1 MSSNKTS
8 LVLLFVVLLI
18 FLNGCPSPSYSPH
31 PTISSLWYDDISNE
45 LYVIKDNHI
54 LVFNN
59 ISTANGH
66 ISPVRI
72 ISPPAIYTQRVY
84 GGLSNMWLDRASN
97 QLFVTSPYTNSI
109 LVFTD
114 TSSMNGNVVPAR
126 VISGTTTELDTP
138 AGLWLDPNSNQLYV
152 RNSNGILVFTD
163 ASTMNGNASPARSI
177 IPTTNGFYPIPF
189 WLDSASDQLYLT
201 SVDLKG
207 RISIL
212 AFTDVGTMNGNVV
225 PARVISGTTTELVTP
240 PTGLWL
246 DSISDQLYVE
256 CGQDGIL
263 VFTDATTANGNVAPA
278 RSIIPTTNG
287 FYPIPFWLDSASDQL
302 YLTSVDLKGRI
313 SILAFTDASTINGVV
328 TPSRVLY
335 P

>member
-8 LVLLFVVLLI
+8 LILLFVVLLI
-18 FLNGCPSPSYSPH
+18 FLNGCPCPSYSPH
-31 PTISSLWYDDISNE
+31 PTISSLWYDDVSNE

-66 ISPVRI
+66 ISPARI
-72 ISPPAIYTQRVY
+72 ISPPVIYTQMVY
-84 GGLSNMWLDRASN
+84 GGLSNMWLDRSAN
-97 QLFVTSPYTNSI
+97 QLFVTSAYTNSI

-114 TSSMNGNVVPAR
+114 TSIMNGNVA
-126 VISGTTTELDTP
+126 
-138 AGLWLDPNSNQLYV
+138 
-152 RNSNGILVFTD
+152 
-163 ASTMNGNASPARSI
+163 
-177 IPTTNGFYPIPF
+177 
-189 WLDSASDQLYLT
+189 
-201 SVDLKG
+201 
-207 RISIL
+207 
-212 AFTDVGTMNGNVV
+212 

-313 SILAFTDASTINGVV
+313 SILAFTDASTINGDVA
-328 TPSRVLY
+328 PSRVIY

>member
-1 MSSNKTS
+1 
-8 LVLLFVVLLI
+8 
-18 FLNGCPSPSYSPH
+18 
-31 PTISSLWYDDISNE
+31 
-45 LYVIKDNHI
+45 
-54 LVFNN
+54 
-59 ISTANGH
+59 
-66 ISPVRI
+66 
-72 ISPPAIYTQRVY
+72 
-84 GGLSNMWLDRASN
+84 
-97 QLFVTSPYTNSI
+97 
-109 LVFTD
+109 
-114 TSSMNGNVVPAR
+114 MNGDVVPAR
-126 VISGTTTELDTP
+126 VISGTTTELVTP
-138 AGLWLDPNSNQLYV
+138 PTGLWLDSNSNQLYV

-163 ASTMNGNASPARSI
+163 ASTMNGNVAPARSI

-207 RISIL
+207 KISIL

-246 DSISDQLYVE
+246 DSNSNQLYVRNSN
-256 CGQDGIL
+256 GIL
-263 VFTDATTANGNVAPA
+263 VFTDASTMNGNVAPA

-302 YLTSVDLKGRI
+302 YLTSVDLKGKI
-313 SILAFTDASTINGVV
+313 SILAFTDVGTINGDVA
-328 TPSRVLY
+328 PSRVIY